1 MKRSRLWLS
10 AMPSEPRKQS
20 RQWVR
25 GICFIPRT
33 ESLNKNLNDQFSNM
47 RDKLIRRIVE
57 LSKEVDDDNLE
68 YMNWNLESNDSLLE
82 MFKRLISVQ
91 TIMKAR
97 EYEAQK
103 H

>member
-1 MKRSRLWLS
+1 
-10 AMPSEPRKQS
+10 
-20 RQWVR
+20 
-25 GICFIPRT
+25 
-33 ESLNKNLNDQFSNM
+33 M
-47 RDKLIRRIVE
+47 RDKLIRRIIE

-97 EYEAQK
+97 EYETQK